1 MLQDKTVIP
10 NLYLSFKKVIQDP
23 SGPPSEEQLLIYSHT
38 VIKACILSSTLKV
51 KLMNQILSFALL

>member
-23 SGPPSEEQLLIYSHT
+23 SGPLSEEQLLSHRNQSVVYST
-38 VIKACILSSTLKV
+38 DVYFEFYIKG
-51 KLMNQILSFALL
+51 